1 MPVPVHHP
9 RAVRAASQSELRR
22 LCLPA
27 PPAHFPLVWEPGDTV
42 ELRPAAEMEAR
53 LAVLNVVL
61 ARCFGLPQEAAMG
74 WLLASHLMD
83 AVTEPEWH
91 FLAAG
96 IGDHRA
102 FVLHLE
108 AVYGLAWLL
117 GICQHLD
124 PARPSDNQLVTLLP
138 DLRQGESYN
147 QWRSRTLL
155 APRHP
160 AEVAAVLDLYYCLD
174 WGYLEAERI
183 GARLPGM
190 IDANTIGQRRWA
202 LEWAVIFHG
211 PYHDGPAGWEEVDL
225 ST

>member
-9 RAVRAASQSELRR
+9 RAVRNASESELRR
-22 LCLPA
+22 LRLPQ
-27 PPAHFPLVWEPGDTV
+27 PPPGFPLVWEPGDTV
-42 ELRPAAEMEAR
+42 ELRPTGDLENR

-61 ARCFGLPQEAAMG
+61 ARCFGLPQEAAMS
-74 WLLASHLMD
+74 WLLTSHLMD

-91 FLAAG
+91 FLTAG

-117 GICQHLD
+117 GISGHLD
-124 PARPSDNQLVTLLP
+124 PARPSDDRLVALLP
-138 DLRQGESYN
+138 DLRRRETYAH
-147 QWRSRTLL
+147 WRSRTLI

-174 WGYLEAERI
+174 WGYLEAERL
-183 GARLPGM
+183 GAPLPGL

-202 LEWAVIFHG
+202 LEWSVIFHG
-211 PYHDGPAGWEEVDL
+211 PYHDGAQGWEEVDL

>member
-1 MPVPVHHP
+1 MSVPVHHP
-9 RAVRAASQSELRR
+9 RAVRDASMAEIRR
-22 LCLPA
+22 LGLPL
-27 PPAHFPLVWEPGDTV
+27 PPENYPLVWEPGDSV
-42 ELRPAAEMEAR
+42 ELRPAAELEDR

-61 ARCFGLPQEAAMG
+61 ARCFGLPQETAMS
-74 WLLASHLMD
+74 WLLTSHVMD

-91 FLAAG
+91 FLTDG
-96 IGDHRA
+96 VGDPRA
-102 FVLHLE
+102 FALHLE

-124 PARPSDNQLVTLLP
+124 PVRPSDNKLLGQLP
-138 DLRQGESYN
+138 DLRCQETYAS
-147 QWRSRTLL
+147 WRARTLL

-174 WGYLEAERI
+174 WSYLEAERS
-183 GARLPGM
+183 GSALPGL

-202 LEWAVIFHG
+202 LEWAVIFYG
-211 PYHDGPAGWEEVDL
+211 PYHDGAVHWENVDL